1 MARALWILGP
11 VELVGPAGPLRLGA
25 AKERCLLAV
34 VALHLDE
41 SVGQD
46 ELADVVDAR
55 LAERLIAEG
64 RKATAAGDQATPKR
78 RR

>member
-1 MARALWILGP
+1 M
-11 VELVGPAGPLRLGA
+11 VGPAGPLRLGA

-64 RKATAAGDQATPKR
+64 RKATGDQATPKR